1 MSAERLV
8 PAVRDLI
15 RAEISSAHGREVS
28 FVARPDANG
37 LIVEARVVA
46 RGTVDAVLALPGI
59 AVRGE
64 MLLHNHPSGVL
75 EPSGADL
82 AVAAR
87 LHDGGVGFAIVDN
100 AVTDCYVVV
109 ECPRPRATARID
121 PIDVAALLAP
131 SGPIARALGSFE
143 DRPSQRDMAAY
154 VADLLNDGGVGLL
167 EAGTGVGKS
176 FAYLVPALVWAREN
190 GERTVVSTNTI
201 NLQEQLVG
209 KDLPV
214 LARAL
219 GTAEHSPTFALL
231 KGWRNY
237 VCLSRLEQARG
248 AEGSL
253 FEDERRA
260 ELDGLAAWAARTSDG
275 SLADLPD
282 EPSAELWDA
291 VAAESDLCTRLKCPH
306 FERCFLFQAR
316 RRAAEADVVV
326 VNHHLL
332 ASDLAV
338 RMASDNW
345 QEAAVLPPYRR
356 LVLDEAH
363 HLEDVAAMHL
373 GAQVSRLGVDRLL
386 SRLEKNGRGLLP
398 TLRSLL
404 FGRDDL
410 LSTASRDLVQQSLSD
425 ALGAARRGAEE
436 VFALLARRL
445 EAEPGAMSPPVLRL
459 RDDFATDPV
468 WGAGLGVA
476 LDNLL
481 LSFLRLRDGVETI
494 ADRLA
499 LDDPSERRAQ
509 LLGELRGVVRRLDAV
524 AAGLTAALR
533 PPPGGPPAVRWLE
546 RRGRKVANLS
556 LAAVPLDLAPI
567 LKDNLFDR
575 VETVVLTSAT
585 LAAGGDFSYLEERL
599 GLDLPPSRVKV
610 REIHASPFDFP
621 SQCLFGIPTDL
632 PEPRDDEAGHDR
644 AVARALV
651 ELAHASD
658 GGMFVLFTSHGAL
671 KRAAEA
677 VRDSIG
683 GRWPLFVQG
692 EGQRDQ
698 LLRRFR
704 EAGSGILL
712 GTDSFWE
719 GVDVPGRAL
728 RVLILAKLPF
738 RVPGEP
744 LTAARLERLEARGLD
759 GFSHYL
765 VPNAALKLKQG
776 FGRLIRSKS
785 DAGAVVLLDRRVV
798 TKRYGA
804 MMLDGLPRAT
814 RVIGH
819 WGDVRGACEEFF
831 ARHGLG
837 AETVEGGR
845 ER

>member
-1 MSAERLV
+1 
-8 PAVRDLI
+8 
-15 RAEISSAHGREVS
+15 
-28 FVARPDANG
+28 
-37 LIVEARVVA
+37 
-46 RGTVDAVLALPGI
+46 VDSVLALPGI

-64 MLLHNHPSGVL
+64 LLLHNHPSGVL
-75 EPSGADL
+75 DPSGADL
-82 AVAAR
+82 SVAAR
-87 LHDGGVGFAIVDN
+87 LHDGGVGFGIVNND
-100 AVTDCYVVV
+100 VSDCYVVV
-109 ECPRPRATARID
+109 ECPRPRATTRID

-131 SGPIARALGSFE
+131 SGPVARAVGSFE

-154 VADLLNDGGVGLL
+154 IADLYNDGGVGLL

-176 FAYLVPALVWAREN
+176 FAYLVPALAWARAN

-209 KDLPV
+209 KDLPI

-219 GTAEHSPTFALL
+219 GSGEHSPSFALL

-237 VCLSRLEQARG
+237 ICLSRLAQARD
-248 AEGSL
+248 ERDSL

-260 ELDGLAAWAARTSDG
+260 ELEALAAWAARTSDG

-282 EPSAELWDA
+282 EPSGDVWDA

-338 RMASDNW
+338 RMVSDNW

-373 GAQVSRLGVDRLL
+373 GTQASRLGVDRLL

-398 TLRSLL
+398 TLRSVL

-410 LSTASRDLVQQSLSD
+410 LSAASRDLVQQSLAD
-425 ALGAARRGAEE
+425 ALAAARRAADA
-436 VFALLARRL
+436 VFALLGRRL
-445 EAEPGAMSPPVLRL
+445 DGEPGPTPVLRL
-459 RDDFATDPV
+459 RDEFKDDGV
-468 WGAGLGVA
+468 WQDGLGVG

-481 LSFLRLRDGVETI
+481 LALAQLAQGAETI

-509 LLGELRGVVRRLDAV
+509 LLGELRGVVRRLDAM

-533 PPPGGPPAVRWLE
+533 PPPGGAPAVRWLE
-546 RRGRKVANLS
+546 RRGRKAANVS
-556 LAAVPLDLAPI
+556 LAAVPLDLAPV
-567 LKDNLFDR
+567 LKENLFDR
-575 VETVVLTSAT
+575 IETVVLTSAT
-585 LAAGGDFSYLEERL
+585 LAAGGEFSYLEARL
-599 GLDLPPSRVKV
+599 GLDLPPSRVRV

-621 SQCLFGIPTDL
+621 SQCLFGVPTDL
-632 PEPRDDEAGHDR
+632 PEPRDDEAGHDA
-644 AVARALV
+644 AVTRALV

-671 KRAAEA
+671 RRTAEA
-677 VRDSIG
+677 ARGELG
-683 GRWPLFVQG
+683 GRWPLLVQG

-704 EAGSGILL
+704 EAGSAILL

-738 RVPGEP
+738 KVPSDP
-744 LTAARLERLEARGLD
+744 LTAARLERLEAAGLN
-759 GFSHYL
+759 GFAHYL

-776 FGRLIRSKS
+776 FGRLIRSRS
-785 DAGAVVLLDRRVV
+785 DVGAVLLLDRRVV

-804 MMLDGLPRAT
+804 LILEGLPRAS
-814 RVIGH
+814 RVVGD
-819 WGDVRGACEEFF
+819 WADVRSACEEFF
-831 ARHGLG
+831 ARHGIG
-837 AETVEGGR
+837 AEPKAVGDAPEH
-845 ER
+845 